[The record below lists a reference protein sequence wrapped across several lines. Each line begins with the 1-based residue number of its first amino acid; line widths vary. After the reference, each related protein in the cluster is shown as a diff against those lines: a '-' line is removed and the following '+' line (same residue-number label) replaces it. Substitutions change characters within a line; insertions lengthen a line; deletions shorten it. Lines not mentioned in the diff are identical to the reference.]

1 MKYTYLSLA
10 LLLMLSQS
18 SNADTALNAASNYNF
33 PGGVVELRIDK
44 QSKSLPDVKFGVQ
57 EPVII
62 DHPESW
68 RVFIGLNLD
77 TIPGEYLLYLKRSID
92 GASSEHINFFV
103 EQKSYP
109 VLEYKKGIEKQ
120 VNQIHSSF
128 SELEFSNTQQP
139 NLPLSLPASGQWN
152 SEFGSIYHNKKR
164 KKLIT
169 QNQIFLPVSN
179 NIVSVRSPENAL
191 VSKIIT
197 DDKDISTVFLDHGR
211 GLFSIVGGLTEISV
225 QTGNGVLS
233 GAVIGKVTPEADFK
247 SATVSTRTLTWQCIL
262 NGTYVNPTILT
273 KL

>member
-44 QSKSLPDVKFGVQ
+44 HSKSLPDVKFGVQ

-128 SELEFSNTQQP
+128 SELD
-139 NLPLSLPASGQWN
+139 
-152 SEFGSIYHNKKR
+152 
-164 KKLIT
+164 T

-211 GLFSIVGGLTEISV
+211 GLFSIIGGLTEISV